1 MSRYF
6 TVQLCPE
13 AVFQWTLWIIAA
25 LVAAN
30 LLAVFM
36 ALELGNRRLLGL
48 ADLVNLNMEQN
59 FPTVFSQVQ
68 LLAAGALAWQAGTQD
83 ADLTRRRLWRFLG
96 LGLVWIG
103 LDEAIAIHER
113 ANKLDIGGLGEI
125 SYFYF
130 PWVVP
135 ALLVVAVCGAIMLKL
150 LLTLPRSTAV
160 ALAWSGGLFVA
171 GSVGMELLGGHQ
183 AELHGYDNWT
193 YVLCYT
199 LEETLE
205 MLAVALFIRTVL
217 HHMLEVENIP
227 VRIEKTA
234 SASQPV

>member
-1 MSRYF
+1 
-6 TVQLCPE
+6 
-13 AVFQWTLWIIAA
+13 
-25 LVAAN
+25 
-30 LLAVFM
+30 
-36 ALELGNRRLLGL
+36 
-48 ADLVNLNMEQN
+48 
-59 FPTVFSQVQ
+59 
-68 LLAAGALAWQAGTQD
+68 
-83 ADLTRRRLWRFLG
+83 
-96 LGLVWIG
+96 
-103 LDEAIAIHER
+103 
-113 ANKLDIGGLGEI
+113 
-125 SYFYF
+125 
-130 PWVVP
+130 
-135 ALLVVAVCGAIMLKL
+135 MLKL

-171 GSVGMELLGGHQ
+171 GSVGMEMLGGHQ